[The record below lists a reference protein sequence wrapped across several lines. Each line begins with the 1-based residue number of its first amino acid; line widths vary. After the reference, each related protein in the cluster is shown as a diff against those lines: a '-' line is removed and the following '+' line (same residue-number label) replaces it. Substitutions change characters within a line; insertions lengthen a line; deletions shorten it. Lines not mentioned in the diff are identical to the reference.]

1 MLLVIKKRLNK
12 NLAFVNIDFTLRK
25 FSLPLQNI

>member
-12 NLAFVNIDFTLRK
+12 NLAFVNIGFTLRK
-25 FSLPLQNI
+25 FSLLLQNN

>member
-25 FSLPLQNI
+25 FSLLLQNI